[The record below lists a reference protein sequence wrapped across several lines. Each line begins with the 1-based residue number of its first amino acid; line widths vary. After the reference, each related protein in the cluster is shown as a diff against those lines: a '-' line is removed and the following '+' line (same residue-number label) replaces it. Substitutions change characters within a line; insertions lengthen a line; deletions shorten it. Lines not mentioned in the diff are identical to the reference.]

1 MQPFIH
7 LHVHTQYSILDGQ
20 ASVPALVDKAIKDG
34 MKSIAITDHGN
45 MFGIKEFFN
54 YVEKKN
60 ADANKEIKSL
70 KKQISALEESGA
82 NPEELKDCKQKL
94 DAAKAKL
101 FKPIIGCEMYVAH
114 NRLTDKN
121 GKQDQSGYHLV
132 VLAKNEKGYHNL
144 IKLVSKGWTEGF
156 YMRPRTDK
164 AELEKYREGLI
175 VCSACL
181 GGEIPKKITAGQLD
195 EAEKAVLWFK
205 EMFGDDYYLEL
216 QRHKATVSRA
226 NHETYPL
233 QEAVNKQLI
242 QLARKHNIKLVCTND
257 VHFVD
262 EENAEAHDRL
272 ICLSTGKDL
281 DDPKRLLYTKQ
292 EWMKTQA

>member
-20 ASVPALVDKAIKDG
+20 ASVQALVDKAIKDG

-60 ADANKEIKSL
+60 SDANKEIKSL
-70 KKQISALEESGA
+70 KKQISALTESGA
-82 NPEELKDCKQKL
+82 NPEELEDCKQKL

-164 AELEKYREGLI
+164 VELEKYREGLI

-181 GGEIPKKITAGQLD
+181 GGEIPKKITAGQLE

-205 EMFGDDYYLEL
+205 EMFGEDYYLEL

-233 QEAVNKQLI
+233 QETVNKHLI
-242 QLARKHNIKLVCTND
+242 QLARKHNT
-257 VHFVD
+257 
-262 EENAEAHDRL
+262 
-272 ICLSTGKDL
+272 DL
-281 DDPKRLLYTKQ
+281 YQRRTFC
-292 EWMKTQA
+292 